1 MTEDKSLISLIPAE
15 VQNKIYDDGLAKPV
29 RVAGDIA
36 EDVMKS
42 FRLVMLPFQL
52 MAVAQ
57 ARVSQWLAE
66 IEAKVP
72 PERQVQAAPEIAGP
86 VLENLRFISDDNKLK
101 DLYLNLLLAA
111 VDSEKRQNVH
121 PGFVKVIERI
131 SADDAFVFW
140 CIQGVDYASYSPQTY
155 RAMNPFQST
164 KESFPGANIGR
175 ARRFNE
181 PGTGDRLAVQALR
194 SKLPQLSSHGDDQL
208 KASLDLLESES
219 LIKIDVEMGES
230 GGSIH
235 RLIVRVSTFGR
246 AFANACLPDVFD
258 TPA

>member
-1 MTEDKSLISLIPAE
+1 MTEDKSLLSLIPAE

-42 FRLVMLPFQL
+42 FRLVMIPFQL

-57 ARVSQWLAE
+57 SRVSQWLAE

-86 VLENLRFISDDNKLK
+86 VLENLRFISDENKLK

-140 CIQGVDYASYSPQTY
+140 CIQGVEYASYNPQKY
-155 RAMNPFQST
+155 GYSGIFQRS
-164 KESFPGANIGR
+164 KESFPGTTIGMR
-175 ARRFNE
+175 GFFQ
-181 PGTGDRLAVQALR
+181 PGSTDRMAAEAIKAKFPQLKSHSDQ
-194 SKLPQLSSHGDDQL
+194 QLSS
-208 KASLDLLESES
+208 SLELLESES
-219 LIKIDVEMGES
+219 LIKIDVVPGES
-230 GGSIH
+230 GGTVH
-235 RLIVRVSTFGR
+235 RVIVRVSTFGR
-246 AFANACLPDVFD
+246 AFANVCLPDVFD
-258 TPA
+258 TPV